1 MCVEDA
7 TDQHGNSQEHITVQ
21 ARIVDKIEEID
32 RNDDEISG
40 LPMKILSDCETRN
53 YYELIST
60 LLFLELF

>member
-1 MCVEDA
+1 
-7 TDQHGNSQEHITVQ
+7 VQ

-32 RNDDEISG
+32 RNDYEITG
-40 LPMKILSDCETRN
+40 LPMKILSDCGTRN